1 VTTEHENYCIGFKAG
16 DETALSYIYRR
27 YYDSLFHHGKK
38 ILNDDFAVSC
48 IVQEAFLKGWKF
60 RETMESMRHIYC
72 FIRLD
77 ITWKCYAYLKNPAN
91 RFYRHLVEYG
101 SAENYYAP
109 CEEPEE
115 NSNIFN
121 EERFKVIEEAL
132 PYLPGNSHTI
142 MTLYFKHGF
151 SYKKIARR
159 FGTSNQAI
167 SVEVHKSLEK
177 LKKIIHAQ
185 RRLNVKTAEVSK
197 RPTLTGTGTEIM
209 DPEMQYIFKMRYEQ
223 KHSFESIATS
233 MKVSQGY
240 VQQQYVIAHRK
251 LRQLQR

>member
-1 VTTEHENYCIGFKAG
+1 MITEHENYCIGFKAG
-16 DETALSYIYRR
+16 DETALSYIYGR
-27 YYDSLFHHGKK
+27 YHDPLFHHGKK

-60 RETMESMRHIYC
+60 RESMESMRHIYC

-77 ITWKCYAYLKNPAN
+77 ISWKCYAYLKNPAN

-101 SAENYYAP
+101 NAENYYDP
-109 CEEPEE
+109 CEEAEE
-115 NSNIFN
+115 NSNVFN

-132 PYLPGNSHTI
+132 PYLPANSHTI

-167 SVEVHKSLEK
+167 SVEVQKSLEK
-177 LKKIIHAQ
+177 LKGIIHAQ
-185 RRLNVKTAEVSK
+185 KRLNVKPTETRK
-197 RPTLTGTGTEIM
+197 RPAPAGTELM
-209 DPEMQYIFKMRYEQ
+209 DPEMQHIFKMRYEQ
-223 KHSFESIATS
+223 KHSFESIASS
-233 MKVSQGY
+233 MNVSQGY